1 MTTIRPIIPTDREQL
16 LRVVRLQTNFLEC
29 EVEVAMEV
37 IDGTFDPV
45 EDYRTLAATENDNTI
60 AGFISYGPIPLTENR
75 YDLYWIAV
83 DPAYGRHGIGSQ
95 LMAAMEEDLRRA
107 GPGHI
112 YIDTSST
119 EGYAKARAFYEKNG
133 YRIASLLKDFYR
145 DGDDRVLYLKKWD
158 AGRP

>member
-1 MTTIRPIIPTDREQL
+1 MTTIRPIIPADREQL
-16 LRVVRLQTNFLEC
+16 LNIVRLQTNFLEC
-29 EVEVAMEV
+29 EIDVAMEV

-45 EDYRTLAATENDNTI
+45 EDYRTLAAIGDNGEI

-83 DPAYGRHGIGSQ
+83 DPALGRHGIGSQ
-95 LMAAMEEDLRRA
+95 LLATMEDDLRQA

-133 YRIASLLKDFYR
+133 YHTASVLEDFYR
-145 DGDDRVLYLKKWD
+145 DGDDRVLYLKKLK
-158 AGRP
+158 

>member
-1 MTTIRPIIPTDREQL
+1 MTIVRPIVSEDREQL
-16 LRVVRLQTNFLEC
+16 LRLVKLQTNFLEC

-37 IDGTFDPV
+37 IDDTFNPAQDYSTLTAV
-45 EDYRTLAATENDNTI
+45 EEDGRI
-60 AGFISYGPIPLTENR
+60 SGFISFGPIPLTERR

-83 DPAYGRHGIGSQ
+83 DPAFGRHGIGSQ
-95 LMAAMEEDLRRA
+95 LMAAMEEDLRKG

-133 YRIASLLKDFYR
+133 YHVASRLADFYR
-145 DGDDRVLYLKKWD
+145 EGDDRILYLK
-158 AGRP
+158 RF